1 MSASGGGHAYSPTWL
16 RSTAPPSMP
25 SDVQLPWE
33 QDGNLVGDIKNR
45 AVDICHWLGLKI
57 VSVLLLKGIVGQGHL
72 SF

>member
-1 MSASGGGHAYSPTWL
+1 
-16 RSTAPPSMP
+16 MP
-25 SDVQLPWE
+25 SDMQLPWE

-45 AVDICHWLGLKI
+45 AVDICHWVGLKI

>member
-1 MSASGGGHAYSPTWL
+1 MLILLPGSGAP
-16 RSTAPPSMP
+16 PPSMP
-25 SDVQLPWE
+25 SDMQLPWE

-57 VSVLLLKGIVGQGHL
+57 VSILLLKGIVGQGHL